1 MPPRMAYSPATR
13 LFRRLAA
20 EEEQETSH
28 RRSPV
33 VARRMVT
40 RRVFLRGAGA
50 MPILESDASH
60 GLLAQRAPEAML
72 CPSIEGVRADGRL

>member
-20 EEEQETSH
+20 EEEQPSD